1 MTGKGDRSRA
11 RTALTALSG
20 WADDRGVRSPEVRY
34 AKTVDDVHVAYQVLG
49 EGPLDLVYAPGF
61 VSHLE
66 VSWDEPIAARFM
78 SRLASFS
85 RLIVFDKRGTGMSD
99 RTVGDIVPTLEQRM
113 DDIRAVMD
121 AAGSQSAALL
131 GVSEGGPMCAL
142 FAATHPERITA
153 LVLYASYPR
162 AIRDRDFP
170 EGWLPS
176 ELIEEEPAAIERA
189 WMSGDFEAVIEGMA
203 EGLDDVDKARVSR
216 WWARLC
222 RLSVSPGAAVLL
234 ARMGNELDIR
244 HVLPAIQSPT
254 LALCR
259 SGDENLPATRYMAEH
274 IPGGRFVE
282 LPGAAH
288 APWFGDQES
297 VLCEIE
303 EFLTGTTA
311 SPAPDR
317 VLATVLFTDIVGSTA
332 LAVRL
337 GDARWAELVEHHDA
351 VVRKELERFR
361 GREVDTAGDGFLATF
376 DGPARAIMCALAAT
390 RAVAEIGIQI
400 RAGVH
405 TGECELV
412 GHNVRGVA
420 VHTGARVA
428 AQAEAGEVLVS
439 STVKDLVAGAG
450 LQFSDRGDHT
460 FKGVPGTWRLFSVT
474 SSRTSP

>member
-1 MTGKGDRSRA
+1 
-11 RTALTALSG
+11 
-20 WADDRGVRSPEVRY
+20 VRSPEVRY

-49 EGPLDLVYAPGF
+49 EGQLDLVYAPAF

-66 VSWDEPIAARFM
+66 VFWDEPIVARFM
-78 SRLASFS
+78 SRLARFS

-99 RTVGDIVPTLEQRM
+99 RTGGDTVPTLEQRM

-121 AAGSQSAALL
+121 AAGSESAALL
-131 GVSEGGPMCAL
+131 GASEGGPMCAL
-142 FAATHPERITA
+142 FAATHPERTTA
-153 LVLYASYPR
+153 LVLFASYPR
-162 AIRDRDFP
+162 AIRDRGFP
-170 EGWLPS
+170 EGWLPRDQV
-176 ELIEEEPAAIERA
+176 EEECAAIERA
-189 WMSGDFEAVIEGMA
+189 WVSGRFEAFTEGMA
-203 EGLDDVDKARVSR
+203 EGLDDVDEARVSR
-216 WWARLC
+216 WWTRLC
-222 RLSVSPGAAVLL
+222 RLSVSPGAAVSL

-259 SGDENLPATRYMAEH
+259 RGDENMPATRYMAEH

-288 APWFGDQES
+288 AEWFGDQEP

-332 LAVRL
+332 HAVRL
-337 GDARWAELVEHHDA
+337 GDAQWAELVEHHDA
-351 VVRKELERFR
+351 VMRKELERFR
-361 GREVDTAGDGFLATF
+361 GSEVDTAGDGFLATF
-376 DGPARAIMCALAAT
+376 DGPARAIRCAVAAT
-390 RAVAEIGIQI
+390 HAVAEIGIQI

-412 GHNVRGVA
+412 GNKVRGVA

-460 FKGVPGTWRLFSVT
+460 FKGVPGTWRLFAVT
-474 SSRTSP
+474 SSPQSP